1 MLYLKRRGLR
11 GVSMRE
17 LRRAEITGNST
28 RLVGLTFDDGYEDFL
43 HAALPVLER
52 VGFSATVFAVAGL
65 LGEENNWY
73 HVYEP
78 RPRLKLLTPENLREI
93 SGRGTEVGSHGLAHR
108 KLSELDPD
116 SLEQEVGD
124 SRRILGEVLGEKVEG
139 FSYSYGDLN
148 GAAIEAVRRAGYAY
162 ACAWNTHGLRTNGD
176 SMDYCLPRIPVSQK
190 DGLARFAAKLEVY
203 PHYARL
209 FKK

>member
-1 MLYLKRRGLR
+1 M
-11 GVSMRE
+11 M
-17 LRRAEITGNST
+17 GNNT
-28 RLVGLTFDDGYEDFL
+28 RLVGLTFDDGYQDFL
-43 HAALPVLER
+43 HTALPVLEG
-52 VGFSATVFAVAGL
+52 VGFSATVFTVAGM
-65 LGEENNWY
+65 LGEENNWH

-78 RPRLKLLTPENLREI
+78 RPRLKLLTAEDLREI
-93 SGRGTEVGSHGLAHR
+93 SERGTEVGSHGLAHR
-108 KLSELDPD
+108 KLSELAPET
-116 SLEQEVGD
+116 LKQEVSD
-124 SRRILGEVLGEKVEG
+124 SRHLLGEILGGTVEG

-162 ACAWNTHGLRTNGD
+162 ACAWNTHGWRTNGD

-209 FKK
+209 FKT